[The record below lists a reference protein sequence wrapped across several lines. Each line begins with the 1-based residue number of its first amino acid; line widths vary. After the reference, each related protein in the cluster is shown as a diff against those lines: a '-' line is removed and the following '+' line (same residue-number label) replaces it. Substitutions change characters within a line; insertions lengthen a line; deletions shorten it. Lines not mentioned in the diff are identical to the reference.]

1 MSVQG
6 YYRHPAI
13 HTGSVVFVSEDDLW
27 RVSAEGGTA
36 VRLTANPGSHSGPR
50 FSPDGTLLAFVS
62 RDEGRRDVHVME
74 RSGGPSRRLTFF
86 GAATTL
92 VAGWRPSGDRV
103 VVATDHRQP
112 FAGWTHLWDVPV
124 DGTAP
129 TPLGLGPAF
138 SVAFGRS
145 GRGIVLGRNAFDPAR
160 WKRYRGGRAGT
171 LWVDRTSSGTFTE
184 LVDLDG
190 NVAFPMWVGRRIYFV
205 SDHEGVGNLYSTTPT
220 GRDLRRHTA
229 HEDFYV
235 RYPST
240 DGERIVYQCGGDL
253 WVFDP
258 DSGVTRRLDVSIP
271 SARPQRNRRFIPPGK
286 FVETVAPHPA
296 GHSLAVTARGDVFTL
311 GAWEGPVHR
320 LDPRTPHRL
329 RLATWLPGGERV
341 AAVTDETGEETLTI
355 LTPGDESA
363 AVRLDLDLGRIRS
376 LDPAPAGASR
386 VAVTNHRHE
395 VILVDLGRRSRRVVH
410 RSPHTWIGG
419 TAWSPDGR
427 WLAFGAAETRSTMTV
442 FLYDT
447 ANRRLHRASS
457 GESVDHSPAFD
468 PLGRWLAFLSDRVF
482 EPVADAVFHDYG
494 FPRATIPV
502 VVPLREETP
511 SPFDHAQ
518 RAPRPPGSPPPA
530 PSPPED
536 VDIEL
541 AGLAARAVAVPVPAG
556 RYTGLLA
563 TPERLLWLSWPL
575 APAAPEKRT
584 ARLEAWS
591 FAADAVETVAEGV
604 SSASLSLDGSAL
616 TLVADERIRLVP
628 AGWKDDKSGKDA
640 PGRESG
646 WVDLDRVR
654 LEVRPGEEWAQML
667 SEAWRLQRDQYWS
680 PDMGGVDWRG
690 IHDRYAPLVDRIG
703 SRSELSDLLWEMQGE
718 LGTSHAYEMGGDYLP
733 EPAWTQGSLGADVSW
748 RRGAWRVDRIPRGD
762 SWDPERRSPLAA
774 PGVGVRE
781 GDRILAVDGVP
792 LDAATSPES
801 LLVERAGRPVEVVV
815 ARGRNRPRSV
825 TVTPLASETALRY
838 RDWVEA
844 NRELVAGLSGGRAG
858 YIHIPDMQAAGFAEF
873 HRALRAAV
881 DAEGLVVDVRFN
893 RGGNVS
899 QLLLEKLARPRLG
912 FRVARWRD
920 PVAFPPD
927 APAGPM
933 VCVTN
938 EHAGSDG
945 DIFSHTFKMRGLG
958 PLVGTRT
965 WGGVIGIWPQH
976 ALVDGTVTTQPEFG
990 TWFGDVGYAVEN
1002 YGTDPDVE
1010 VVDSPDDYAA
1020 GADRQLATAVEMLVA
1035 LMDAA
1040 PPRPSLDDRPRAR
1053 PPRLA

>member
-1 MSVQG
+1 MRVQG
-6 YYRHPAI
+6 YYRHPTI

-27 RVSAEGGTA
+27 MVSAAGGSA
-36 VRLTANPGSHSGPR
+36 VRLTANPGSQSGPR

-62 RDEGRRDVHVME
+62 RDEGQRDVHVMD
-74 RSGGPSRRLTFF
+74 RAGGPSRRLTFF
-86 GAATTL
+86 GAATTI
-92 VAGWRPSGDRV
+92 VAGWRPSGDRI

-112 FAGWTHLWDVPV
+112 FPGWTHLWDVPV
-124 DGTAP
+124 DGSAAV
-129 TPLGLGPAF
+129 PLRLGPAF
-138 SVAFGRS
+138 SVGFGRS
-145 GRGIVLGRNAFDPAR
+145 GRGVVLGRNTFDPAR

-171 LWVDRTSSGTFTE
+171 LWIDRTSSGTFRE

-190 NVAFPMWVGRRIYFV
+190 NVAFPLWVGRRIYFV

-229 HEDFYV
+229 HDEFYV

-258 DSGVTRRLDVSIP
+258 TSDETRRLDVTIP
-271 SARPQRNRRFIPPGK
+271 SARPQRNRRFLPPGT
-286 FVETVAPHPA
+286 FLETVDPHPA

-329 RLATWLPGGERV
+329 RLATWLPGGERLL
-341 AAVTDETGEETLTI
+341 AVTDESGEETLTV
-355 LTPGDESA
+355 LPAAGGGTGTPLG
-363 AVRLDLDLGRIRS
+363 LDLGRVRS
-376 LDPAPAGASR
+376 IDPAPAGASR
-386 VAVTNHRHE
+386 AAVTNHRHE
-395 VILVDLGRRSRRVVH
+395 LVLVDLARGSRRVLH

-427 WLAFGAAETRSTMTV
+427 WLAFAAAETRTTMSV
-442 FLYDT
+442 FLHDT
-447 ANRRLHRASS
+447 AARRTHRVS
-457 GESVDHSPAFD
+457 GAGAVDHSPVFD
-468 PLGRWLAFLSDRVF
+468 PAGRYLAFLSVRAFD
-482 EPVADAVFHDYG
+482 PVPDAVFHDYG

-502 VVPLREETP
+502 VVPLGDGAP
-511 SPFDHAQ
+511 SPFDPAH
-518 RAPRPPGSPPPA
+518 RAPRAPGAPAPGSAA
-530 PSPPED
+530 PESVT
-536 VDIEL
+536 VDLPGI
-541 AGLAARAVAVPVPAG
+541 AGRAVAVPVPAG
-556 RYTGLLA
+556 RYSGLLA
-563 TPERLLWLSWPL
+563 TSDRLLWLSWPL
-575 APAAPEKRT
+575 GPAGERPT
-584 ARLEAWS
+584 ARLEAWNLATD
-591 FAADAVETVAEGV
+591 AAETVAEGV
-604 SSASLSLDGSAL
+604 TAAALSLDRATL
-616 TLVADERIRLVP
+616 ALVADRRVRLVP

-646 WVDLDRVR
+646 WIDLGRIR

-667 SEAWRLQRDQYWS
+667 AEAWRLQRDHYWS

-690 IHDRYAPLVDRIG
+690 VYERYAPLVDRLG
-703 SRSELSDLLWEMQGE
+703 SRAELSDLLWEMQGE
-718 LGTSHAYEMGGDYLP
+718 LGTSHAYELGGDYLP
-733 EPAWTQGSLGADVSW
+733 EPTWNQGLLGADVAW
-748 RRGAWRVDRIPRGD
+748 RRNGWRVERVPRGD
-762 SWDPERRSPLAA
+762 SWDPARRSPLAA
-774 PGVGVRE
+774 PGVGVGV
-781 GDRILAVDGVP
+781 GDRLLAVDGVP
-792 LDAATSPES
+792 LDATTPPEA
-801 LLVERAGRPVEVVV
+801 LLVDRAGRPVELTV
-815 ARGRNRPRSV
+815 ARGRNRPRTV
-825 TVTPLASETALRY
+825 TVTPLAGDAGLRY

-844 NRELVAGLSGGRAG
+844 NRALVAELSGGRAG

-873 HRALRAAV
+873 HRALRESV
-881 DAEGLVVDVRFN
+881 DADGLVVDVRFN

-912 FRVARWRD
+912 YRVARWRD

-965 WGGVIGIWPQH
+965 WGGVVGIWPQH

-1010 VVDSPDDYAA
+1010 VVDTPEDYTA
-1020 GADRQLATAVEMLVA
+1020 GVDRQLAAAVELLVG
-1035 LMDAA
+1035 LIDAA
-1040 PPRPSLDDRPRAR
+1040 PPRPSLDDRPPVR
-1053 PPRLA
+1053 PPRIS